1 MNIEDACKTV
11 HRWRELM
18 EPGSSGRS
26 VPGGLSEAVAQ
37 IKLYLE
43 REKADGK
50 PIEELQIAEEVLTTR
65 QGIRWV
71 MPFVLSAESM
81 EASKRRKATGEIG

>member
-1 MNIEDACKTV
+1 MDISDACKTV
-11 HRWRELM
+11 HRWNDLL
-18 EPGSSGRS
+18 EPGSRGGS
-26 VPGGLSEAVAQ
+26 VPGGLPEAVAI
-37 IKLYLE
+37 IKAYLE

-50 PIEELQIAEEVLTTR
+50 PIQELVVADHLLMTR

-81 EASKRRKATGEIG
+81 EASKRRKGVG